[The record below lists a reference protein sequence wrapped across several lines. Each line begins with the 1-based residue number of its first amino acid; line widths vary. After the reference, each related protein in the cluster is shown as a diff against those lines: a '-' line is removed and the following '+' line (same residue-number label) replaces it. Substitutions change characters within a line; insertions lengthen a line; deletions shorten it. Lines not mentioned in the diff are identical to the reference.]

1 MQIIR
6 IWEEK
11 EGTFIQYTI
20 LFVPLQVN
28 NKHMSELQ
36 TYAEAVRV
44 IKDAI
49 LRSQY
54 RAASSANKEQLSLYY
69 GIGRYVSQNSRDGFW
84 GKGAIEA
91 ISQQL
96 QKELPGLRG
105 FSATNIKYMRSFYE
119 EWSPVVNRQPMAD
132 ENKILTVSGDSEL
145 DEQLLLTEIRQP
157 LAGEFNWNDFVA
169 IGFSHHIEIITKAKS
184 LDARLFYIHESATRF
199 WNKYTLRDYLKADLY
214 NHKGTLPN
222 NFTTTISNAKQALKT
237 VKAFKDEY
245 LLDFINVEELDT
257 EEADLNER
265 VLEKSIVNNIKR
277 FIMTFGQDFI
287 FIGNQYRIEVSGEE
301 MFVDLLFFNRELNSL
316 VAVEL
321 KSGKFRSSYLGQLS
335 TYLSALDRYAR
346 KPHENPA
353 IGILLCRDMNQSF
366 VEFAIRDYDK
376 PMGVATYRATKD
388 MPERL
393 RNALPDI
400 EELKKLL

>member
-1 MQIIR
+1 MS
-6 IWEEK
+6 
-11 EGTFIQYTI
+11 G
-20 LFVPLQVN
+20 LQ
-28 NKHMSELQ
+28 K
-36 TYAEAVRV
+36 YAEAVTV
-44 IKDAI
+44 IKNAI

-69 GIGRYVSQNSRDGFW
+69 GIGRYVSKNSRDGFW
-84 GKGAIEA
+84 GKGAIED

-105 FSATNIKYMRSFYE
+105 FSATNIKNMRSFYE
-119 EWSPVVNRQPMAD
+119 EWSPIVNRQPMAD
-132 ENKILTVSGDSEL
+132 ENKIQTAVSDSEL
-145 DEQLLLTEIRQP
+145 DEKILLVEMRQP
-157 LAGEFNWNDFVA
+157 LAGDFNWADFVA
-169 IGFSHHIEIITKAKS
+169 IGFSHHIEILSKAKS
-184 LDARLFYIHESATRF
+184 LDARLFYIHESASRF

-214 NHKGTLPN
+214 NHRGILPN
-222 NFTTTISNAKQALKT
+222 NFTNTIPNTKQALKA
-237 VKAFKDEY
+237 VNAFKDEY
-245 LLDFINVEELDT
+245 LLDFINIEELDT
-257 EEADLNER
+257 QDEDLNER
-265 VLEKSIVNNIKR
+265 VLEKSIVDNIKK

-287 FIGNQYRIEVSGEE
+287 FIGNQHRVEVSGEE
-301 MFVDLLFFNRELNSL
+301 LFVDLLFFNRELNSL

-321 KSGKFRSSYLGQLS
+321 KSGKFRAPYLGQLS
-335 TYLSALDRYAR
+335 TYLSALDTYVR
-346 KPHENPA
+346 KPHENPS

-400 EELKKLL
+400 EDLKKLL

>member
-1 MQIIR
+1 
-6 IWEEK
+6 
-11 EGTFIQYTI
+11 
-20 LFVPLQVN
+20 
-28 NKHMSELQ
+28 MSEIQ
-36 TYAEAVRV
+36 VYTEAVRI
-44 IKDAI
+44 IKEAI

-54 RAASSANKEQLSLYY
+54 RAASSVNKEQLSLYY
-69 GIGRYVSQNSRDGFW
+69 GIGKYVSENSRHGFW
-84 GKGAIEA
+84 GKGAIET

-105 FSATNIKYMRSFYE
+105 FSASNIKNMRSFYE
-119 EWSPVVNRQPMAD
+119 EWSPVINRQPSADDFKTLTVVSESELNENLLLVEVRQPMAD
-132 ENKILTVSGDSEL
+132 E
-145 DEQLLLTEIRQP
+145 
-157 LAGEFNWNDFVA
+157 FNWSDFFA
-169 IGFSHHIEIITKAKS
+169 IGFSHHIEIMAKAKT
-184 LDARLFYIHESATRF
+184 LEARLFYIHESATRF
-199 WNKYTLRDYLKADLY
+199 WNKYTLRDYLKVDLY
-214 NHKGTLPN
+214 NHRGTLPN
-222 NFTTTISNAKQALKT
+222 NFTSTIASAQQALKA
-237 VKAFKDEY
+237 VNAFKDEY

-257 EEADLNER
+257 QDEDLNER
-265 VLEKSIVNNIKR
+265 VLEKSIVDNIKR
-277 FIMTFGQDFI
+277 FILTFGQDFI
-287 FIGNQYRIEVSGEE
+287 FVGNQYRLEVSGEE

-335 TYLSALDRYAR
+335 IYLSALDTYVR

-353 IGILLCRDMNQSF
+353 IGILLCRDINQSF

>member
-1 MQIIR
+1 MSDLQA
-6 IWEEK
+6 
-11 EGTFIQYTI
+11 YT
-20 LFVPLQVN
+20 
-28 NKHMSELQ
+28 K
-36 TYAEAVRV
+36 AVRI
-44 IKDAI
+44 IKEAI

-69 GIGRYVSQNSRDGFW
+69 GIGCYVSKNSRGNFW
-84 GKGAIEA
+84 GKGAIET

-96 QKELPGLRG
+96 QRELPGLRG
-105 FSATNIKYMRSFYE
+105 FSATNIKNMRSFYE
-119 EWSPVVNRQPMAD
+119 EWSPIVNRQPMAD
-132 ENKILTVSGDSEL
+132 ENQALTAISNSEL
-145 DEQLLLTEIRQP
+145 DELLLLAKIRQP
-157 LAGEFNWNDFVA
+157 MADEFNWSDFVA

-214 NHKGTLPN
+214 NHRGTLTN
-222 NFTTTISNAKQALKT
+222 NFTTTMPNTKQALKAVNT
-237 VKAFKDEY
+237 FKDEY

-257 EEADLNER
+257 QDEDLNER
-265 VLEKSIVNNIKR
+265 VLEKSIVDNIKR

-287 FIGNQYRIEVSGEE
+287 FIGNQYRVEVSEEE

-335 TYLSALDRYAR
+335 TYLSALDTYVR

-400 EELKKLL
+400 EDLKNLL

>member
-1 MQIIR
+1 
-6 IWEEK
+6 
-11 EGTFIQYTI
+11 
-20 LFVPLQVN
+20 
-28 NKHMSELQ
+28 MSEIQ
-36 TYAEAVRV
+36 VYTEAVRV
-44 IKDAI
+44 IKEAI

-54 RAASSANKEQLSLYY
+54 RAASSVNKEQLSLYY
-69 GIGRYVSQNSRDGFW
+69 GIGHYVSKNSRDGFW

-105 FSATNIKYMRSFYE
+105 FSVSNIKNMRSFYE
-119 EWSPVVNRQPMAD
+119 EWSPVINRQPSADDLKMLTVVSELELNEKLLLVEIHQPMAD
-132 ENKILTVSGDSEL
+132 EFSWS
-145 DEQLLLTEIRQP
+145 
-157 LAGEFNWNDFVA
+157 DFFT
-169 IGFSHHIEIITKAKS
+169 IGFSHHIEIMAKAKT
-184 LDARLFYIHESATRF
+184 LEARLFYIHESATRF

-214 NHKGTLPN
+214 NHRGVLPN
-222 NFTTTISNAKQALKT
+222 NFTSTIPSSQQALKA
-237 VKAFKDEY
+237 VNSFKDEY
-245 LLDFINVEELDT
+245 LLDFINIQELD
-257 EEADLNER
+257 EQNEDLNER
-265 VLEKSIVNNIKR
+265 VIEKAIVDNVKR
-277 FIMTFGQDFI
+277 FILTFGQDFI
-287 FIGNQYRIEVSGEE
+287 FVGNQYRVEVAGEE

-335 TYLSALDRYAR
+335 TYLSALDTYVK

-353 IGILLCRDMNQSF
+353 IGIVLCRDMNQSF

-388 MPERL
+388 MPERF
-393 RNALPDI
+393 RNALPDF

>member
-1 MQIIR
+1 MDN
-6 IWEEK
+6 
-11 EGTFIQYTI
+11 IQSY
-20 LFVPLQVN
+20 N
-28 NKHMSELQ
+28 D
-36 TYAEAVRV
+36 AVKV
-44 IKDAI
+44 IKEAI

-54 RAASSANKEQLSLYY
+54 RAASSINKEQLSLYY
-69 GIGRYVSQNSRDGFW
+69 GIGKYVSENSRNGFW
-84 GKGAIEA
+84 GKGAIET

-105 FSATNIKYMRSFYE
+105 FSASNIKNMRSFYE
-119 EWSPVVNRQPMAD
+119 EWSPVINRQPSAD
-132 ENKILTVSGDSEL
+132 DLKTLTVVSESEL
-145 DEQLLLTEIRQP
+145 NENLLLVEIRQP
-157 LAGEFNWNDFVA
+157 SADEFNWSDFFA
-169 IGFSHHIEIITKAKS
+169 IGFSHHIEIMAKAKT
-184 LDARLFYIHESATRF
+184 LEARLFYIHESATRF

-214 NHKGTLPN
+214 NHRGTLPN
-222 NFTTTISNAKQALKT
+222 NFTSTIPSAQQALKA
-237 VKAFKDEY
+237 VNAFKDEY
-245 LLDFINVEELDT
+245 LLDFINIEELD
-257 EEADLNER
+257 EQNEDLNER
-265 VLEKSIVNNIKR
+265 VLEKSIVDNIKR
-277 FIMTFGQDFI
+277 FILTFGQDFI
-287 FIGNQYRIEVSGEE
+287 FVGNQYRLEVSGEE

-335 TYLSALDRYAR
+335 TYLSALDTYVR

-353 IGILLCRDMNQSF
+353 IGILLCRDINQSF

>member
-1 MQIIR
+1 MLSIYNHMDN
-6 IWEEK
+6 
-11 EGTFIQYTI
+11 IQSY
-20 LFVPLQVN
+20 N
-28 NKHMSELQ
+28 D
-36 TYAEAVRV
+36 AVKV
-44 IKDAI
+44 IKEAI

-54 RAASSANKEQLSLYY
+54 RAASSVNKEQLSLYY
-69 GIGRYVSQNSRDGFW
+69 GIGKYVSENSRNGFW
-84 GKGAIEA
+84 GKGAIET

-105 FSATNIKYMRSFYE
+105 FSASNIKNMRSFYE
-119 EWSPVVNRQPMAD
+119 EWSPVINRQPSAD
-132 ENKILTVSGDSEL
+132 DLKTLTVVSESEL
-145 DEQLLLTEIRQP
+145 NENLLLVEIRQP
-157 LAGEFNWNDFVA
+157 SADEFNWSDFFA
-169 IGFSHHIEIITKAKS
+169 IGFSHHIEIMAKAKT
-184 LDARLFYIHESATRF
+184 LEARLFYIHESATRF

-214 NHKGTLPN
+214 NHRGTLPN
-222 NFTTTISNAKQALKT
+222 NFTSTIPSAQQALKAVNT
-237 VKAFKDEY
+237 FKDEY
-245 LLDFINVEELDT
+245 LLDFINIEELD
-257 EEADLNER
+257 EQNEDLNER
-265 VLEKSIVNNIKR
+265 VLEKSIVDNIKR
-277 FIMTFGQDFI
+277 FILTFGQDFI
-287 FIGNQYRIEVSGEE
+287 FVGNQYRLEVSGEE

-335 TYLSALDRYAR
+335 TYLSALDTYVR

-353 IGILLCRDMNQSF
+353 IGILLCRDINQSF

>member
-1 MQIIR
+1 
-6 IWEEK
+6 
-11 EGTFIQYTI
+11 
-20 LFVPLQVN
+20 
-28 NKHMSELQ
+28 MSDLH

-44 IKDAI
+44 IKEAI

-69 GIGRYVSQNSRDGFW
+69 SIGCYVSKNSRDGFW
-84 GKGAIEA
+84 GKGAIET
-91 ISQQL
+91 ISRQL

-105 FSATNIKYMRSFYE
+105 FSSTNIKNMRSFYE
-119 EWSPVVNRQPMAD
+119 EWSPIVNRRPMAD
-132 ENKILTVSGDSEL
+132 EYKTQAVVSDSEL
-145 DEQLLLTEIRQP
+145 DEQMLLMEIRQP
-157 LAGEFNWNDFVA
+157 SADEFNWSDFVA

-184 LDARLFYIHESATRF
+184 LEARLFYIHESATRF

-214 NHKGTLPN
+214 NHRGTLPN
-222 NFTTTISNAKQALKT
+222 NFTTTIPNAKQALKAVNT
-237 VKAFKDEY
+237 FRDEY
-245 LLDFINVEELDT
+245 LLDFINIEELDAQD
-257 EEADLNER
+257 EDLNER
-265 VLEKSIVNNIKR
+265 VIEKAIVDNVKR

-287 FIGNQYRIEVSGEE
+287 FVGNQYRVEVSGEE
-301 MFVDLLFFNRELNSL
+301 MFVDLLFFNRELNAL

-335 TYLSALDRYAR
+335 TYLSALDTYVK

-353 IGILLCRDMNQSF
+353 IGIILCRDMNQSF

-376 PMGVATYRATKD
+376 PMGVATYSASKD
-388 MPERL
+388 MPERF

-400 EELKKLL
+400 EDLKKLI

>member
-1 MQIIR
+1 
-6 IWEEK
+6 
-11 EGTFIQYTI
+11 
-20 LFVPLQVN
+20 
-28 NKHMSELQ
+28 
-36 TYAEAVRV
+36 
-44 IKDAI
+44 
-49 LRSQY
+49 
-54 RAASSANKEQLSLYY
+54 
-69 GIGRYVSQNSRDGFW
+69 
-84 GKGAIEA
+84 
-91 ISQQL
+91 
-96 QKELPGLRG
+96 
-105 FSATNIKYMRSFYE
+105 
-119 EWSPVVNRQPMAD
+119 MAD
-132 ENKILTVSGDSEL
+132 E
-145 DEQLLLTEIRQP
+145 
-157 LAGEFNWNDFVA
+157 FNWSDFIA

-214 NHKGTLPN
+214 NHRGTLPN
-222 NFTTTISNAKQALKT
+222 NFTATMPSTKQPLKA
-237 VKAFKDEY
+237 VNAFKDEY
-245 LLDFINVEELDT
+245 LLDFINIEELDIQD
-257 EEADLNER
+257 EDLNER
-265 VLEKSIVNNIKR
+265 VLEKSIVDNIKR
-277 FIMTFGQDFI
+277 FILTFGQDFI
-287 FIGNQYRIEVSGEE
+287 FVGNQYRLEVSGEE
-301 MFVDLLFFNRELNSL
+301 LFVDLLFFNRELNSL

-335 TYLSALDRYAR
+335 TYLSALDTYIR

>member
-1 MQIIR
+1 M
-6 IWEEK
+6 
-11 EGTFIQYTI
+11 
-20 LFVPLQVN
+20 
-28 NKHMSELQ
+28 
-36 TYAEAVRV
+36 
-44 IKDAI
+44 
-49 LRSQY
+49 
-54 RAASSANKEQLSLYY
+54 YY
-69 GIGRYVSQNSRDGFW
+69 GIGCYVSKNSREGFW

-105 FSATNIKYMRSFYE
+105 FSATNIKNMRSFYE
-119 EWSPVVNRQPMAD
+119 EWSPVINRQPMAD
-132 ENKILTVSGDSEL
+132 ENKTLTAVSDSAL
-145 DEQLLLTEIRQP
+145 DEQMLLMEIRQP
-157 LAGEFNWNDFVA
+157 MADEFNWADFVA

-184 LDARLFYIHESATRF
+184 LEARLFYIHESATRF

-214 NHKGTLPN
+214 NHRGTLPN
-222 NFTTTISNAKQALKT
+222 NFTTTIPSTKQALKA
-237 VKAFKDEY
+237 VNAFKDEY
-245 LLDFINVEELDT
+245 LLDFINIEELDT
-257 EEADLNER
+257 QDEDLSER
-265 VLEKSIVNNIKR
+265 VLEKSIVDNIKR
-277 FIMTFGQDFI
+277 FILTFGQDFI
-287 FIGNQYRIEVSGEE
+287 FVGNQYRLEVSGEE

-321 KSGKFRSSYLGQLS
+321 KSGKFRSSHLGQLS
-335 TYLSALDRYAR
+335 TYLSALDTYVR

-376 PMGVATYRATKD
+376 PMGVATYKATKD

-400 EELKKLL
+400 EELRKLL

>member
-1 MQIIR
+1 MIQNHIYINAVKA
-6 IWEEK
+6 IK
-11 EGTFIQYTI
+11 E
-20 LFVPLQVN
+20 
-28 NKHMSELQ
+28 
-36 TYAEAVRV
+36 
-44 IKDAI
+44 AI

-54 RAASSANKEQLSLYY
+54 RVASSANKEQLSLYY
-69 GIGRYVSQNSRDGFW
+69 GIGCYVSKNSREGFW

-105 FSATNIKYMRSFYE
+105 FSATNIKNMRSFYE
-119 EWSPVVNRQPMAD
+119 EWSPIVSRQPMADKNKTLTVVSDLELDEQMLLMEIRQPMAD
-132 ENKILTVSGDSEL
+132 E
-145 DEQLLLTEIRQP
+145 
-157 LAGEFNWNDFVA
+157 FNWSDFVA

-199 WNKYTLRDYLKADLY
+199 WSKYTLRDYLKVDLY
-214 NHKGTLPN
+214 NHRGKLTN
-222 NFTTTISNAKQALKT
+222 NFTTTMPSTKQALKAINT
-237 VKAFKDEY
+237 FKDEY
-245 LLDFINVEELDT
+245 LLDFINVEELD
-257 EEADLNER
+257 EQNEDLNER
-265 VLEKSIVNNIKR
+265 VLENSIVNNIKR
-277 FIMTFGQDFI
+277 FILTFGQDFI
-287 FIGNQYRIEVSGEE
+287 FVGNQYRLEVSEEE

-321 KSGKFRSSYLGQLS
+321 KSGKFRSAYLGQLS
-335 TYLSALDRYAR
+335 TYLSALDTYIR
-346 KPHENPA
+346 KPHENPS

-376 PMGVATYRATKD
+376 PMGVATYKATKD

-400 EELKKLL
+400 EALKKLL

>member
-1 MQIIR
+1 
-6 IWEEK
+6 
-11 EGTFIQYTI
+11 
-20 LFVPLQVN
+20 
-28 NKHMSELQ
+28 MSELQ

-119 EWSPVVNRQPMAD
+119 EWSPVVNSQPMAD
-132 ENKILTVSGDSEL
+132 ENKILTVSGDTEL
-145 DEQLLLTEIRQP
+145 DEQLLLMEIRQP
-157 LAGEFNWNDFVA
+157 AADEFNWNDFVA

-237 VKAFKDEY
+237 VKSFKDEY

-277 FIMTFGQDFI
+277 FILTFGQDFI

>member
-1 MQIIR
+1 
-6 IWEEK
+6 
-11 EGTFIQYTI
+11 
-20 LFVPLQVN
+20 
-28 NKHMSELQ
+28 MSELQ

>member
-1 MQIIR
+1 
-6 IWEEK
+6 
-11 EGTFIQYTI
+11 
-20 LFVPLQVN
+20 
-28 NKHMSELQ
+28 MSEIQ
-36 TYAEAVRV
+36 VYTEAVRI
-44 IKDAI
+44 IKEAI

-54 RAASSANKEQLSLYY
+54 RAASSVNKEQLSLYY
-69 GIGRYVSQNSRDGFW
+69 GIGKYVSENSRHGFW
-84 GKGAIEA
+84 GKGAIET

-105 FSATNIKYMRSFYE
+105 FSASNIKNMRSFYE
-119 EWSPVVNRQPMAD
+119 EWSPVINRQPSADDFKTLTVVSESELNENLLLVEVRQPMAD
-132 ENKILTVSGDSEL
+132 E
-145 DEQLLLTEIRQP
+145 
-157 LAGEFNWNDFVA
+157 FNWSDFFA
-169 IGFSHHIEIITKAKS
+169 IGFSHHIEIMAKAKT
-184 LDARLFYIHESATRF
+184 LEARLFYIHESATRF

-214 NHKGTLPN
+214 NHRGTLPN
-222 NFTTTISNAKQALKT
+222 NFTSTIESAQQALKA
-237 VKAFKDEY
+237 VNAFKDEY

-257 EEADLNER
+257 QDEDLNER
-265 VLEKSIVNNIKR
+265 VLEKSIVDNIKR
-277 FIMTFGQDFI
+277 FILTFGQDFI
-287 FIGNQYRIEVSGEE
+287 FVGNQYRLEVSGEE

-335 TYLSALDRYAR
+335 IYLSALDTYVR

-353 IGILLCRDMNQSF
+353 IGILLCRDINQSF